1 MQDYYEALG
10 IELGASEVQIK
21 DAYRNAQ
28 KKWHPDRN
36 PGDDTAANRFR
47 DAAAAYEILGDPDK
61 KRLYDI
67 GVGDDGTF
75 DPSKFVAAE
84 FNEDTL
90 LRGFV
95 SMFGTW
101 LDAEHPGMRERAEGM
116 VARQQERKEQAAK
129 AAAAAPKPAPKARA
143 KASKAAA
150 CSTCGGSGQI
160 VMSQGSFAIT
170 RPCRACSPK

>member
-1 MQDYYEALG
+1 MEDYYQALG
-10 IELGASEVQIK
+10 VELGATEGQIK

-28 KKWHPDRN
+28 KRWHPDRN
-36 PGDDTAANRFR
+36 PGDDAAATRFR
-47 DAAAAYEILGDPDK
+47 EAAAAYEILGDPDK

-67 GVGDDGTF
+67 GVGDDGSF
-75 DPSKFVAAE
+75 DPSKFVSAE
-84 FNEDTL
+84 FNEDAL

-101 LDAEHPGMRERAEGM
+101 LDAEVPGMRQRAEEA
-116 VARQQERKEQAAK
+116 VARQRAREKE
-129 AAAAAPKPAPKARA
+129 AAAVPKSAPKARA
-143 KASKAAA
+143 KASKANG
-150 CSTCGGSGQI
+150 CSSCGGSGQI

>member
-10 IELGASEVQIK
+10 VELSATEGQIK
-21 DAYRNAQ
+21 DAYRDAQ

-36 PGDDTAANRFR
+36 PGDDAAATRFR
-47 DAAAAYEILGDPDK
+47 EAAAAYEILSDPDK

-67 GVGDDGTF
+67 GVGEDGTF
-75 DPSKFVAAE
+75 DPSRFVAAE

-101 LDAEHPGMRERAEGM
+101 LDAEHPGMRSRVEEAA
-116 VARQQERKEQAAK
+116 ARQEERRDR
-129 AAAAAPKPAPKARA
+129 AAAGAESAPPKASA
-143 KASKAAA
+143 KASKGNG

-160 VMSQGSFAIT
+160 AMSQGNFAIT